1 MKKIRTKFL
10 PLLLALVTILSLLPT
25 SAFAASKTGS
35 GIQITQNQAYWSTR
49 LLANGTPYSYR
60 PPLADGKLVY
70 CMDSGLGYH
79 YATKSFL
86 DSFTWTSG
94 SGADADAV
102 LQSAITNSGLSEMDA
117 MTIENVKWMMTY
129 LNDCKASNVGQLF
142 MAVQTYVWE
151 NQSYKGE
158 PGGDG
163 DAGGYA
169 NADTYELYLSLIDD
183 LLAKKAAEDAEFLKQ
198 IEAYK
203 AQGIEASIVEDASA
217 KWAVFAISSNRK
229 NQSFFNY
236 YGPRKLS
243 VGEAK
248 PDQPEQPTGGT
259 GKITLKKTAA
269 GTLKGLPGARY
280 SIYFNGQIVGSD
292 VTGESGELHIEDAA
306 TGLWT
311 FVETAAPS
319 GYCLDPTPKSVY
331 VDVSEGD
338 REYTVAAVN
347 YAMPSMIIYK
357 EDAQTSA
364 PVPGTVLSVKSV
376 TGAYSTS
383 VKIGESGSA
392 TLEGLEPGVYVVSEE
407 SVPEPYILSN
417 TEQTVALRPGK
428 TTEVHFQDYKK
439 PGLEILKKNIA
450 NMDPIPDMT
459 YKVEQIDGSFETTVT
474 TDLRGRAFLADLPVG
489 SYRISEVGGPSNVIL
504 SEIPQVIYL
513 EAGCTRTVT
522 FFNAIKPTLTVLKQN
537 SVTSDPLP
545 GAKLH
550 IYYASDN
557 TSTGEMHDLGVFYSN
572 EEGKVILTDAERG
585 WYKIVEE
592 SCPQGFGFLDGEA
605 VQEFYLEENTSKT
618 VIIRNVP
625 LSALVGFKYDTK
637 TGKGIPGCRFE
648 LRYLSGNTSGT
659 GGTVIGTYVTGP
671 NGAFTVTG
679 LKKGTYICEEVSSD
693 GNHIID
699 SEPQTVWISGEDQ
712 DVVIIRFGNSPFGS
726 LLITKLSDDNKRS
739 PIPNT
744 DFLLT
749 YSDGTFVGNDN
760 GIYTTNAAGEI
771 LVDGLEP
778 GVTIIVREVRAAAG
792 FLLDESPQHIQIKS
806 GETVHLQFLNK
817 PLGNL
822 IIKKNSSAPT
832 QEAVPG
838 AEFEITYADGSYVD
852 AAGGTISSNGRYVT
866 DEHGE
871 IRISGIVGTVVVTEI
886 KSGPG
891 YQLDEANRTQTVT
904 INPGDTQTLQFYNT
918 PISKVEFI
926 KVDENDRSVR
936 IPDTTIEV
944 RRLDGALVTTL
955 VTSESGQAFAQ
966 LEDGSYYAVET
977 VANPKYQLD
986 SITGYGYATTVGSC
1000 WLAPLVEAGE
1010 GVNMSFLVKRQ
1021 SKEKILSKIAQTTMV
1036 NRSRMRD
1043 VGDTRQDY
1051 EELDSAINSGLYL
1064 KDVMNRQG
1072 EDFYYMHTLIEV
1084 TAPDPETLEQRATE
1098 VEKLCV
1104 SVDMIARRC
1113 DYKNE
1118 QAFLS
1123 SLPILALDPDIERKA
1138 RRNALTSGVAAAF
1151 PFASYELS
1159 DHNGIFLGL
1168 NLYNRSPVFLDPYD
1182 DYKYT
1187 NGNWWIGGSTGAGKT
1202 VTLQCLG
1209 GRLRQQGKRVI
1220 IIAPKKGHE
1229 FRPLCEKLGGLYLR
1243 MSPSSKDCPNLM
1255 AIRRKSLDS
1264 YAKLKNIAA
1273 RDDSVLADK
1282 ISQLIIWF
1290 ALKKKDL
1297 SEEDK
1302 SRLDSSLVEVYGRY
1316 GITFDNSS
1324 IVDENGDF
1332 RTMPIISDWYDV
1344 LSQNPDT
1351 RYLSVVLS
1359 RYVTGSAAAMASR
1372 NSIDLDNKYIVL
1384 DLSGMPDDM
1393 IADGTFWATSIA
1405 YDLIMSCESDLSALL
1420 ADELWSLV
1428 GATANPQ
1435 AAGFVLEMVK
1445 TIRGLGGIAVT
1456 STQGMQD
1463 LFGLDGGSYGKGILD
1478 ASRIKLVMQMEEQ
1491 EARLIQD
1498 KLNLSEDE
1506 VRQITR
1512 FRRGEGLLCIG
1523 YNHVPVA
1530 FHTTPKEYE
1539 AITTS
1544 PTDLRRGRSEYGD
1557 E

>member
-1 MKKIRTKFL
+1 MQVKKKPRNAAAKKIHKVPPKEKRTKKEQTEQ
-10 PLLLALVTILSLLPT
+10 PLLKRVI
-25 SAFAASKTGS
+25 FGEE
-35 GIQITQNQAYWSTR
+35 
-49 LLANGTPYSYR
+49 R
-60 PPLADGKLVY
+60 P
-70 CMDSGLGYH
+70 
-79 YATKSFL
+79 
-86 DSFTWTSG
+86 
-94 SGADADAV
+94 
-102 LQSAITNSGLSEMDA
+102 
-117 MTIENVKWMMTY
+117 
-129 LNDCKASNVGQLF
+129 
-142 MAVQTYVWE
+142 
-151 NQSYKGE
+151 
-158 PGGDG
+158 
-163 DAGGYA
+163 
-169 NADTYELYLSLIDD
+169 D
-183 LLAKKAAEDAEFLKQ
+183 L
-198 IEAYK
+198 
-203 AQGIEASIVEDASA
+203 
-217 KWAVFAISSNRK
+217 
-229 NQSFFNY
+229 
-236 YGPRKLS
+236 
-243 VGEAK
+243 
-248 PDQPEQPTGGT
+248 
-259 GKITLKKTAA
+259 
-269 GTLKGLPGARY
+269 
-280 SIYFNGQIVGSD
+280 
-292 VTGESGELHIEDAA
+292 
-306 TGLWT
+306 
-311 FVETAAPS
+311 
-319 GYCLDPTPKSVY
+319 
-331 VDVSEGD
+331 
-338 REYTVAAVN
+338 
-347 YAMPSMIIYK
+347 
-357 EDAQTSA
+357 
-364 PVPGTVLSVKSV
+364 
-376 TGAYSTS
+376 
-383 VKIGESGSA
+383 
-392 TLEGLEPGVYVVSEE
+392 
-407 SVPEPYILSN
+407 
-417 TEQTVALRPGK
+417 TE
-428 TTEVHFQDYKK
+428 
-439 PGLEILKKNIA
+439 
-450 NMDPIPDMT
+450 
-459 YKVEQIDGSFETTVT
+459 
-474 TDLRGRAFLADLPVG
+474 
-489 SYRISEVGGPSNVIL
+489 
-504 SEIPQVIYL
+504 L
-513 EAGCTRTVT
+513 EAGSTTILDILAPITV
-522 FFNAIKPTLTVLKQN
+522 
-537 SVTSDPLP
+537 
-545 GAKLH
+545 
-550 IYYASDN
+550 
-557 TSTGEMHDLGVFYSN
+557 
-572 EEGKVILTDAERG
+572 
-585 WYKIVEE
+585 
-592 SCPQGFGFLDGEA
+592 
-605 VQEFYLEENTSKT
+605 
-618 VIIRNVP
+618 
-625 LSALVGFKYDTK
+625 DTK
-637 TGKGIPGCRFE
+637 SKD
-648 LRYLSGNTSGT
+648 
-659 GGTVIGTYVTGP
+659 
-671 NGAFTVTG
+671 
-679 LKKGTYICEEVSSD
+679 YIV
-693 GNHIID
+693 
-699 SEPQTVWISGEDQ
+699 
-712 DVVIIRFGNSPFGS
+712 
-726 LLITKLSDDNKRS
+726 
-739 PIPNT
+739 
-744 DFLLT
+744 
-749 YSDGTFVGNDN
+749 
-760 GIYTTNAAGEI
+760 
-771 LVDGLEP
+771 VDG
-778 GVTIIVREVRAAAG
+778 VY
-792 FLLDESPQHIQIKS
+792 H
-806 GETVHLQFLNK
+806 
-817 PLGNL
+817 
-822 IIKKNSSAPT
+822 
-832 QEAVPG
+832 
-838 AEFEITYADGSYVD
+838 TYLY
-852 AAGGTISSNGRYVT
+852 
-866 DEHGE
+866 
-871 IRISGIVGTVVVTEI
+871 
-886 KSGPG
+886 
-891 YQLDEANRTQTVT
+891 
-904 INPGDTQTLQFYNT
+904 
-918 PISKVEFI
+918 
-926 KVDENDRSVR
+926 
-936 IPDTTIEV
+936 
-944 RRLDGALVTTL
+944 
-955 VTSESGQAFAQ
+955 
-966 LEDGSYYAVET
+966 
-977 VANPKYQLD
+977 
-986 SITGYGYATTVGSC
+986 ITGYGYATTVGSC

-1264 YAKLKNIAA
+1264 YARLKNIAV

-1372 NSIDLDNKYIVL
+1372 NNIDLDNKYIVL

-1544 PTDLRRGRSEYGD
+1544 PTDLRRGRSEHGD

>member
-1 MKKIRTKFL
+1 MSTLSAKEYKRFEDIKRIR
-10 PLLLALVTILSLLPT
+10 PDGSEYWAARELAPVL
-25 SAFAASKTGS
+25 
-35 GIQITQNQAYWSTR
+35 
-49 LLANGTPYSYR
+49 
-60 PPLADGKLVY
+60 D
-70 CMDSGLGYH
+70 
-79 YATKSFL
+79 YAKWENFYKVIKR
-86 DSFTWTSG
+86 
-94 SGADADAV
+94 AMIACE
-102 LQSAITNSGLSEMDA
+102 NSGRSTLECFPEVRKTSPMPNGGVKDILDYELSRYA
-117 MTIENVKWMMTY
+117 CY
-129 LNDCKASNVGQLF
+129 LIVQNGDPRKEVIALG
-142 MAVQTYVWE
+142 QTY
-151 NQSYKGE
+151 
-158 PGGDG
+158 
-163 DAGGYA
+163 
-169 NADTYELYLSLIDD
+169 
-183 LLAKKAAEDAEFLKQ
+183 
-198 IEAYK
+198 
-203 AQGIEASIVEDASA
+203 
-217 KWAVFAISSNRK
+217 FAIQTYR
-229 NQSFFNY
+229 QEVADRFN
-236 YGPRKLS
+236 
-243 VGEAK
+243 
-248 PDQPEQPTGGT
+248 
-259 GKITLKKTAA
+259 
-269 GTLKGLPGARY
+269 
-280 SIYFNGQIVGSD
+280 
-292 VTGESGELHIEDAA
+292 
-306 TGLWT
+306 
-311 FVETAAPS
+311 
-319 GYCLDPTPKSVY
+319 
-331 VDVSEGD
+331 
-338 REYTVAAVN
+338 
-347 YAMPSMIIYK
+347 
-357 EDAQTSA
+357 
-364 PVPGTVLSVKSV
+364 
-376 TGAYSTS
+376 
-383 VKIGESGSA
+383 
-392 TLEGLEPGVYVVSEE
+392 
-407 SVPEPYILSN
+407 
-417 TEQTVALRPGK
+417 
-428 TTEVHFQDYKK
+428 
-439 PGLEILKKNIA
+439 
-450 NMDPIPDMT
+450 
-459 YKVEQIDGSFETTVT
+459 
-474 TDLRGRAFLADLPVG
+474 
-489 SYRISEVGGPSNVIL
+489 
-504 SEIPQVIYL
+504 
-513 EAGCTRTVT
+513 
-522 FFNAIKPTLTVLKQN
+522 
-537 SVTSDPLP
+537 
-545 GAKLH
+545 
-550 IYYASDN
+550 
-557 TSTGEMHDLGVFYSN
+557 
-572 EEGKVILTDAERG
+572 
-585 WYKIVEE
+585 
-592 SCPQGFGFLDGEA
+592 
-605 VQEFYLEENTSKT
+605 
-618 VIIRNVP
+618 
-625 LSALVGFKYDTK
+625 
-637 TGKGIPGCRFE
+637 
-648 LRYLSGNTSGT
+648 
-659 GGTVIGTYVTGP
+659 
-671 NGAFTVTG
+671 
-679 LKKGTYICEEVSSD
+679 
-693 GNHIID
+693 
-699 SEPQTVWISGEDQ
+699 
-712 DVVIIRFGNSPFGS
+712 
-726 LLITKLSDDNKRS
+726 
-739 PIPNT
+739 
-744 DFLLT
+744 
-749 YSDGTFVGNDN
+749 
-760 GIYTTNAAGEI
+760 
-771 LVDGLEP
+771 
-778 GVTIIVREVRAAAG
+778 
-792 FLLDESPQHIQIKS
+792 
-806 GETVHLQFLNK
+806 
-817 PLGNL
+817 
-822 IIKKNSSAPT
+822 
-832 QEAVPG
+832 
-838 AEFEITYADGSYVD
+838 
-852 AAGGTISSNGRYVT
+852 
-866 DEHGE
+866 
-871 IRISGIVGTVVVTEI
+871 
-886 KSGPG
+886 
-891 YQLDEANRTQTVT
+891 QLDE
-904 INPGDTQTLQFYNT
+904 D
-918 PISKVEFI
+918 S
-926 KVDENDRSVR
+926 
-936 IPDTTIEV
+936 
-944 RRLDGALVTTL
+944 RRLVVRGDIKQWNQLLAETARNAGVITA
-955 VTSESGQAFAQ
+955 EEFAIFQ
-966 LEDGSYYAVET
+966 NAGYMGL
-977 VANPKYQLD
+977 
-986 SITGYGYATTVGSC
+986 YGYATTVGSC

-1372 NSIDLDNKYIVL
+1372 NNIDLDNKYIVL

>member
-1 MKKIRTKFL
+1 MQVKKKPRNAAAKKIHKVPPKEKRTKKEQTEQ
-10 PLLLALVTILSLLPT
+10 PLLKRVI
-25 SAFAASKTGS
+25 FGEE
-35 GIQITQNQAYWSTR
+35 
-49 LLANGTPYSYR
+49 R
-60 PPLADGKLVY
+60 P
-70 CMDSGLGYH
+70 
-79 YATKSFL
+79 
-86 DSFTWTSG
+86 
-94 SGADADAV
+94 
-102 LQSAITNSGLSEMDA
+102 
-117 MTIENVKWMMTY
+117 
-129 LNDCKASNVGQLF
+129 
-142 MAVQTYVWE
+142 
-151 NQSYKGE
+151 
-158 PGGDG
+158 
-163 DAGGYA
+163 
-169 NADTYELYLSLIDD
+169 D
-183 LLAKKAAEDAEFLKQ
+183 L
-198 IEAYK
+198 
-203 AQGIEASIVEDASA
+203 
-217 KWAVFAISSNRK
+217 
-229 NQSFFNY
+229 
-236 YGPRKLS
+236 
-243 VGEAK
+243 
-248 PDQPEQPTGGT
+248 
-259 GKITLKKTAA
+259 
-269 GTLKGLPGARY
+269 
-280 SIYFNGQIVGSD
+280 
-292 VTGESGELHIEDAA
+292 
-306 TGLWT
+306 
-311 FVETAAPS
+311 
-319 GYCLDPTPKSVY
+319 
-331 VDVSEGD
+331 
-338 REYTVAAVN
+338 
-347 YAMPSMIIYK
+347 
-357 EDAQTSA
+357 
-364 PVPGTVLSVKSV
+364 
-376 TGAYSTS
+376 
-383 VKIGESGSA
+383 
-392 TLEGLEPGVYVVSEE
+392 
-407 SVPEPYILSN
+407 
-417 TEQTVALRPGK
+417 TE
-428 TTEVHFQDYKK
+428 
-439 PGLEILKKNIA
+439 
-450 NMDPIPDMT
+450 
-459 YKVEQIDGSFETTVT
+459 
-474 TDLRGRAFLADLPVG
+474 
-489 SYRISEVGGPSNVIL
+489 
-504 SEIPQVIYL
+504 L
-513 EAGCTRTVT
+513 EAGSTTILDILAPTTV
-522 FFNAIKPTLTVLKQN
+522 
-537 SVTSDPLP
+537 
-545 GAKLH
+545 
-550 IYYASDN
+550 
-557 TSTGEMHDLGVFYSN
+557 
-572 EEGKVILTDAERG
+572 
-585 WYKIVEE
+585 
-592 SCPQGFGFLDGEA
+592 
-605 VQEFYLEENTSKT
+605 
-618 VIIRNVP
+618 
-625 LSALVGFKYDTK
+625 DTK
-637 TGKGIPGCRFE
+637 SKD
-648 LRYLSGNTSGT
+648 
-659 GGTVIGTYVTGP
+659 
-671 NGAFTVTG
+671 
-679 LKKGTYICEEVSSD
+679 YIV
-693 GNHIID
+693 
-699 SEPQTVWISGEDQ
+699 
-712 DVVIIRFGNSPFGS
+712 
-726 LLITKLSDDNKRS
+726 
-739 PIPNT
+739 
-744 DFLLT
+744 
-749 YSDGTFVGNDN
+749 
-760 GIYTTNAAGEI
+760 
-771 LVDGLEP
+771 VDG
-778 GVTIIVREVRAAAG
+778 VY
-792 FLLDESPQHIQIKS
+792 H
-806 GETVHLQFLNK
+806 
-817 PLGNL
+817 
-822 IIKKNSSAPT
+822 
-832 QEAVPG
+832 
-838 AEFEITYADGSYVD
+838 TYLY
-852 AAGGTISSNGRYVT
+852 
-866 DEHGE
+866 
-871 IRISGIVGTVVVTEI
+871 
-886 KSGPG
+886 
-891 YQLDEANRTQTVT
+891 
-904 INPGDTQTLQFYNT
+904 
-918 PISKVEFI
+918 
-926 KVDENDRSVR
+926 
-936 IPDTTIEV
+936 
-944 RRLDGALVTTL
+944 
-955 VTSESGQAFAQ
+955 
-966 LEDGSYYAVET
+966 
-977 VANPKYQLD
+977 
-986 SITGYGYATTVGSC
+986 ITGYGYATTVGSC

-1264 YAKLKNIAA
+1264 YARLKNIAV

-1372 NSIDLDNKYIVL
+1372 NNIDLDNKYIVL

>member
-1 MKKIRTKFL
+1 MQVKKKPRNAAAKKIHKVPPKEKRTKKEQTEQ
-10 PLLLALVTILSLLPT
+10 PLLKRVI
-25 SAFAASKTGS
+25 FGEE
-35 GIQITQNQAYWSTR
+35 
-49 LLANGTPYSYR
+49 R
-60 PPLADGKLVY
+60 P
-70 CMDSGLGYH
+70 
-79 YATKSFL
+79 
-86 DSFTWTSG
+86 
-94 SGADADAV
+94 
-102 LQSAITNSGLSEMDA
+102 
-117 MTIENVKWMMTY
+117 
-129 LNDCKASNVGQLF
+129 
-142 MAVQTYVWE
+142 
-151 NQSYKGE
+151 
-158 PGGDG
+158 
-163 DAGGYA
+163 
-169 NADTYELYLSLIDD
+169 D
-183 LLAKKAAEDAEFLKQ
+183 L
-198 IEAYK
+198 
-203 AQGIEASIVEDASA
+203 
-217 KWAVFAISSNRK
+217 
-229 NQSFFNY
+229 
-236 YGPRKLS
+236 
-243 VGEAK
+243 
-248 PDQPEQPTGGT
+248 
-259 GKITLKKTAA
+259 
-269 GTLKGLPGARY
+269 
-280 SIYFNGQIVGSD
+280 
-292 VTGESGELHIEDAA
+292 
-306 TGLWT
+306 
-311 FVETAAPS
+311 
-319 GYCLDPTPKSVY
+319 
-331 VDVSEGD
+331 
-338 REYTVAAVN
+338 
-347 YAMPSMIIYK
+347 
-357 EDAQTSA
+357 
-364 PVPGTVLSVKSV
+364 
-376 TGAYSTS
+376 
-383 VKIGESGSA
+383 
-392 TLEGLEPGVYVVSEE
+392 
-407 SVPEPYILSN
+407 
-417 TEQTVALRPGK
+417 TE
-428 TTEVHFQDYKK
+428 
-439 PGLEILKKNIA
+439 
-450 NMDPIPDMT
+450 
-459 YKVEQIDGSFETTVT
+459 
-474 TDLRGRAFLADLPVG
+474 
-489 SYRISEVGGPSNVIL
+489 
-504 SEIPQVIYL
+504 L
-513 EAGCTRTVT
+513 EAGSTTILDILAPTTV
-522 FFNAIKPTLTVLKQN
+522 
-537 SVTSDPLP
+537 
-545 GAKLH
+545 
-550 IYYASDN
+550 
-557 TSTGEMHDLGVFYSN
+557 
-572 EEGKVILTDAERG
+572 
-585 WYKIVEE
+585 
-592 SCPQGFGFLDGEA
+592 
-605 VQEFYLEENTSKT
+605 
-618 VIIRNVP
+618 
-625 LSALVGFKYDTK
+625 DTK
-637 TGKGIPGCRFE
+637 SKD
-648 LRYLSGNTSGT
+648 
-659 GGTVIGTYVTGP
+659 
-671 NGAFTVTG
+671 
-679 LKKGTYICEEVSSD
+679 YIV
-693 GNHIID
+693 
-699 SEPQTVWISGEDQ
+699 
-712 DVVIIRFGNSPFGS
+712 
-726 LLITKLSDDNKRS
+726 
-739 PIPNT
+739 
-744 DFLLT
+744 
-749 YSDGTFVGNDN
+749 
-760 GIYTTNAAGEI
+760 
-771 LVDGLEP
+771 VDG
-778 GVTIIVREVRAAAG
+778 VY
-792 FLLDESPQHIQIKS
+792 H
-806 GETVHLQFLNK
+806 
-817 PLGNL
+817 
-822 IIKKNSSAPT
+822 
-832 QEAVPG
+832 
-838 AEFEITYADGSYVD
+838 TYLY
-852 AAGGTISSNGRYVT
+852 
-866 DEHGE
+866 
-871 IRISGIVGTVVVTEI
+871 
-886 KSGPG
+886 
-891 YQLDEANRTQTVT
+891 
-904 INPGDTQTLQFYNT
+904 
-918 PISKVEFI
+918 
-926 KVDENDRSVR
+926 
-936 IPDTTIEV
+936 
-944 RRLDGALVTTL
+944 
-955 VTSESGQAFAQ
+955 
-966 LEDGSYYAVET
+966 
-977 VANPKYQLD
+977 
-986 SITGYGYATTVGSC
+986 ITGYGYATTVGSC

-1264 YAKLKNIAA
+1264 YARLKNIAV

-1359 RYVTGSAAAMASR
+1359 RYVTGSVAAMASR
-1372 NSIDLDNKYIVL
+1372 NNIDLDNKYIVL

-1544 PTDLRRGRSEYGD
+1544 PTDLRRGRSEHGD